1 MFSIVFPWFSLP
13 PFVLSMCAR
22 CLFVPFAFFSML
34 SSSRPY
40 GHLQTRRP
48 HPARE
53 RERKRDVDRR
63 RLLWCYIFFWA
74 GGEAILQEDTRS
86 LDSLRESWGLSNAV
100 LLFRAVMLDF
110 LDWRPPSL
118 YLPKL
123 QASMLLNFSNMYSNF
138 FFGVGPGYGSRD
150 NSSRSGRIV
159 ITHWN
164 HMENGLCV
172 VLACFYAHWYRPV
185 A

>member
-1 MFSIVFPWFSLP
+1 MWQIPCK
-13 PFVLSMCAR
+13 MTN
-22 CLFVPFAFFSML
+22 
-34 SSSRPY
+34 SSSKPW
-40 GHLQTRRP
+40 QTLGKWYQPRNP
-48 HPARE
+48 KKNPKPAQ
-53 RERKRDVDRR
+53 KKFLKLFHTL
-63 RLLWCYIFFWA
+63 LLWCYIFFWA

-118 YLPKL
+118 YLPEL

>member
-1 MFSIVFPWFSLP
+1 LKATI
-13 PFVLSMCAR
+13 
-22 CLFVPFAFFSML
+22 FVPS
-34 SSSRPY
+34 
-40 GHLQTRRP
+40 GT
-48 HPARE
+48 
-53 RERKRDVDRR
+53 
-63 RLLWCYIFFWA
+63 
-74 GGEAILQEDTRS
+74 
-86 LDSLRESWGLSNAV
+86 
-100 LLFRAVMLDF
+100 
-110 LDWRPPSL
+110 PSL
-118 YLPKL
+118 HAFKL
-123 QASMLLNFSNMYSNF
+123 LKHVQQL